1 MTRERGVGA
10 GWALLL
16 ALAVLCGAAVGA
28 GCGGDD
34 ASGGGA
40 TTSGRD
46 ATTDQPP
53 TEPGQ
58 PVPTESGADAAKR
71 AEPKVYVP
79 DGPPPAKVAV
89 EDMIQGSGPAAKV
102 GDELTVNFI
111 AVRYTGGEFFE
122 SSWDW
127 PKPFTFELGMK
138 DVIPGWVKGLPGM
151 REGGRR
157 HLVIPG
163 KFAARGGVSLL
174 PEAEENSLVYV
185 VDLIKV
191 D

>member
-1 MTRERGVGA
+1 MRPKRGVRA

-34 ASGGGA
+34 APGGA

-53 TEPGQ
+53 TEPG
-58 PVPTESGADAAKR
+58 
-71 AEPKVYVP
+71 
-79 DGPPPAKVAV
+79 GPPPGKVAV
-89 EDMIQGSGPAAKV
+89 EDMIEGSGPAAKV

-111 AVRYTGGEFFE
+111 AVRYVDGDFFE

-157 HLVIPG
+157 HLAIPG
-163 KFAARGGVSLL
+163 KLAARGGASLL

>member
-1 MTRERGVGA
+1 MRERAGGA
-10 GWALLL
+10 ANLAFIAILLFALL
-16 ALAVLCGAAVGA
+16 VG
-28 GCGGDD
+28 GCGGSDSSTG
-34 ASGGGA
+34 ASGD
-40 TTSGRD
+40 RD

-53 TEPGQ
+53 TQPGK
-58 PVPTESGADAAKR
+58 PVPAESGAAAAKR

-79 DGPPPAKVAV
+79 DGPPPERVLV
-89 EDMIQGSGPAAKV
+89 QDMIDGAGPPASK

-111 AVRYTGGEFFE
+111 AVRHRDGEFFE

-127 PKPFTFELGMK
+127 PKPFTFTLGMK

-163 KFAARGGVSLL
+163 KLAARGGVSLL

-191 D
+191 E